1 MGPKPNGHALKLA
14 MGNGAV
20 ALGAIAEGCDFFAGY
35 PITPATEILKE
46 IGKMLPTAGASS
58 SKWRTNSGQ

>member
-1 MGPKPNGHALKLA
+1 MGPKPNGHTLKLA

-20 ALGAIAEGCDFFAGY
+20 ALGTIVEGCDFFAGY

-46 IGKMLPTAGASS
+46 IGKMLPPQGRS
-58 SKWRTNSGQ
+58 SKGRTNSGQ